1 MLLGHQRRGDYLG
14 KTVQI
19 VPHITNA
26 IQDWIE
32 RVSKI
37 PVDDTGEEPDVCIVE
52 VRAIVCATCI
62 ASTLAIV

>member
-1 MLLGHQRRGDYLG
+1 MVITAVLIYSSDLV
-14 KTVQI
+14 VQI

-37 PVDDTGEEPDVCIVE
+37 PVDETGEEPDICIVE
-52 VRAIVCATCI
+52 VRESAIPLVRE
-62 ASTLAIV
+62 SNF